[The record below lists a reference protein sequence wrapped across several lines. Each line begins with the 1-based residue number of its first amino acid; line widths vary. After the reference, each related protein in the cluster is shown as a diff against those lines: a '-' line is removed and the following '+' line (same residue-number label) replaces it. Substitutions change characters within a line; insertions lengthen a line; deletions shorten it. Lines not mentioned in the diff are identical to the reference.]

1 MWLNQPSESLQKEK
15 DSQKLWGPGD
25 LKGPF
30 LSIVTPIEEKMQI
43 TPKLLTL
50 VKIFDSLNHSFNFY
64 WQNNDSKNIHSK
76 KNLIIHSSKI
86 FIKKKKLFIQKKI
99 HSKKSWAFIQKKYS
113 FKSFFDY
120 SFNENIH
127 FFEKMP
133 YRPPLVSRRC
143 VRKTY
148 CEDDIWSGWPAALGH
163 LSGVCLPGQIVARP

>member
-1 MWLNQPSESLQKEK
+1 
-15 DSQKLWGPGD
+15 
-25 LKGPF
+25 
-30 LSIVTPIEEKMQI
+30 MQI

-86 FIKKKKLFIQKKI
+86 FIQKKKNYSFKKKFIQKKN
-99 HSKKSWAFIQKKYS
+99 WVFIQKKYS

-127 FFEKMP
+127 FFEKCRTSHP
-133 YRPPLVSRRC
+133 YPPRKVSVPGVFETFPYLNYWARSHQAWRRWRGEWRGSWNC
-143 VRKTY
+143 M
-148 CEDDIWSGWPAALGH
+148 
-163 LSGVCLPGQIVARP
+163 IVTSLIIKVHATEASDREQKNETFYK

>member
-1 MWLNQPSESLQKEK
+1 
-15 DSQKLWGPGD
+15 
-25 LKGPF
+25 
-30 LSIVTPIEEKMQI
+30 MQI

-86 FIKKKKLFIQKKI
+86 FIQKKKNYSFKKKFIQ
-99 HSKKSWAFIQKKYS
+99 KKSWAFIQRKYS

-127 FFEKMP
+127 FFEKCRIAHP
-133 YRPPLVSRRC
+133 YCSTVGESDTAFFLVWPFCLLAFGLILVQAKHRTVWFWFWFC
-143 VRKTY
+143 GAGINIGTDY
-148 CEDDIWSGWPAALGH
+148 CHECLLLHLLG
-163 LSGVCLPGQIVARP
+163 INW

>member
-1 MWLNQPSESLQKEK
+1 
-15 DSQKLWGPGD
+15 
-25 LKGPF
+25 
-30 LSIVTPIEEKMQI
+30 MQI

-86 FIKKKKLFIQKKI
+86 FIQKKKII
-99 HSKKSWAFIQKKYS
+99 HSKKNSFKKKLSIHSKKYS

-127 FFEKMP
+127 FFEKCRIAHP
-133 YRPPLVSRRC
+133 YPPEV
-143 VRKTY
+143 
-148 CEDDIWSGWPAALGH
+148 
-163 LSGVCLPGQIVARP
+163 PGDTT